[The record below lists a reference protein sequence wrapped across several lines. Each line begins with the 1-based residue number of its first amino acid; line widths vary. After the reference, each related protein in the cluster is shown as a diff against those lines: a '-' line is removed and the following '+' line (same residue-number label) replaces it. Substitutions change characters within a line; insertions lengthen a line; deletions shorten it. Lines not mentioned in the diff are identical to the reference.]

1 MKLGFPLGIIA
12 IASFFTTTSIAQ
24 EINLFNG
31 KDLTGWEG
39 NTALWSVE
47 DGVITGKTAPNPEK
61 PEKSTLRHNTFLVW
75 KDGKLANF
83 ELRFKYRI
91 PTASGNSGAQYRSIV
106 LEEGADGPIV
116 SGYQADFEA
125 GPKYSGIL
133 YEERGRGVLA
143 LRGQQVKVVP
153 APDNQEKH
161 KIEVTGSVGDSDAIQ
176 ASIKQGDWNEYR
188 IVANGNHLQHF
199 INGMQTVD
207 VSDEQS
213 KARSEGVLALQMHAG
228 PPMTV
233 QFKDIV
239 LKKLP

>member
-1 MKLGFPLGIIA
+1 
-12 IASFFTTTSIAQ
+12 
-24 EINLFNG
+24 
-31 KDLTGWEG
+31 
-39 NTALWSVE
+39 
-47 DGVITGKTAPNPEK
+47 
-61 PEKSTLRHNTFLVW
+61 
-75 KDGKLANF
+75 
-83 ELRFKYRI
+83 
-91 PTASGNSGAQYRSIV
+91 
-106 LEEGADGPIV
+106 
-116 SGYQADFEA
+116 
-125 GPKYSGIL
+125 
-133 YEERGRGVLA
+133 